1 MVLLFLTS
9 LYKTIPAN
17 IPYFTNIPYYR
28 NNWQY
33 TPPAQL
39 SQPNPHLKAAY
50 IAFAHGDKESLSDLR
65 QTMRT
70 IEDVFNKHHHYPYV
84 IFTDDDLSTEYK
96 ELVASITQGDVRF
109 EKVTQYEYGY
119 GNTTDQFRA
128 LLARNYLKDT
138 QGNTEEFRF
147 KSRLMAGTIFNHAV
161 FDELDYF
168 WRFEPGTEYMC
179 PIDFDPFQYML
190 DNHKEISYSMAS
202 YEKQETIPSLF
213 KAVTKFKRQHA
224 EWHPSVDV
232 ADDSLMSLMTNEDDG
247 QYNRCYFWNS
257 FQIATTRF
265 FKSEAYQAFFEFIDK
280 EDGIFYERWADPVIQ
295 SLAAAL
301 FLDRNQV
308 HFWEDVGYRY
318 RYLYNHCPS
327 ERAIWERCS
336 CRPEQSFDQDGL
348 SCLSLLQ

>member
-1 MVLLFLTS
+1 MSYRKYQRKLVLRLCALIAFILFITLMVLLFLTS

-147 KSRLMAGTIFNHAV
+147 KSRLMAGTIF
-161 FDELDYF
+161 
-168 WRFEPGTEYMC
+168 
-179 PIDFDPFQYML
+179 
-190 DNHKEISYSMAS
+190 K
-202 YEKQETIPSLF
+202 
-213 KAVTKFKRQHA
+213 
-224 EWHPSVDV
+224 
-232 ADDSLMSLMTNEDDG
+232 
-247 QYNRCYFWNS
+247 
-257 FQIATTRF
+257 
-265 FKSEAYQAFFEFIDK
+265 
-280 EDGIFYERWADPVIQ
+280 
-295 SLAAAL
+295 
-301 FLDRNQV
+301 
-308 HFWEDVGYRY
+308 
-318 RYLYNHCPS
+318 
-327 ERAIWERCS
+327 
-336 CRPEQSFDQDGL
+336 
-348 SCLSLLQ
+348 